1 MAKDNRKKKKSCV
14 PLDGYQAEQL
24 ARLIIAENRKEGALR
39 HGKKETDCGT
49 QRCRN
54 SFLNATFLPI
64 SPSELFTDGTDGKP
78 HNLITQENY
87 EYLRDSFFRYALLM
101 KKEAV
106 HTPGRTPGESIARL
120 HEEMCNLVGRT

>member
-1 MAKDNRKKKKSCV
+1 MCTIGRIS
-14 PLDGYQAEQL
+14 GGT
-24 ARLIIAENRKEGALR
+24 AREAYHCGNRKEGALR
-39 HGKKETDCGT
+39 HGKEETDCGT

-87 EYLRDSFFRYALLM
+87 EYLRDSFSDM
-101 KKEAV
+101 
-106 HTPGRTPGESIARL
+106 HSS
-120 HEEMCNLVGRT
+120 